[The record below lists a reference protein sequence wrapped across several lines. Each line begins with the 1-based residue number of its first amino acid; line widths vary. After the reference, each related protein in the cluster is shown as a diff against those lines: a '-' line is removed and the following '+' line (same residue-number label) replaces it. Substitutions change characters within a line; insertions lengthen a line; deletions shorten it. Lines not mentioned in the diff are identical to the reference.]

1 MRALAG
7 PLAQRA
13 GDEARVDAVA
23 EWLQAAWSAA
33 RERWPRVE
41 LDARAF
47 TDHVGDHLEAGADV
61 EAELRQLHG
70 EDLFLACACGHG
82 DPAALDALDR
92 ELSPLLRHTLANPKA
107 AGVDAEDLRQMLLER
122 LLLGDAGRRPKI
134 LDYSGRG
141 RLRTWLKV
149 TALRLRID
157 QERRRTGQAVPLGDD
172 SLQRIEDSVSSDM
185 EVALLKQH
193 YRTAFKDAFQQ
204 VLRALA
210 PEQRTLLRLTV
221 VEGLSATEIAR
232 SHGVHRATAKR
243 WLVGLRAHLLEETEA
258 RLAAGL
264 GVGETE
270 VRSVLGLIRSSLEV
284 SMKRHLED
292 GDR

>member
-1 MRALAG
+1 MRALASH
-7 PLAQRA
+7 LAGRV
-13 GDEARVDAVA
+13 GGEAQLATLA
-23 EWLQAAWSAA
+23 EWLQSTWSAA
-33 RERWPRVE
+33 RERWPRIE
-41 LDARAF
+41 LDAQSF
-47 TDHVGDHLEAGADV
+47 TDHVGDHLAAGTDV

-70 EDLFLACACGHG
+70 EELFLACACGHG
-82 DPAALDALDR
+82 DPAALEALDHEMR
-92 ELSPLLRHTLANPKA
+92 PMLRHVLADPRA

-122 LLLGDAGRRPKI
+122 MLLGDAERRAKI

-149 TALRLRID
+149 AAVRLRID
-157 QERRRTGQAVPLGDD
+157 QERRRTGQSVPLEDD
-172 SLQRIEDSVSSDM
+172 SLQRIEDAVSSDM
-185 EVALLKQH
+185 ELALLKQR
-193 YRTAFKDAFQQ
+193 YRAAFKDAFQA
-204 VLRALA
+204 VLRSLD

-243 WLVGLRAHLLEETEA
+243 WLVGLRAHLLEETER

-270 VRSVLGLIRSSLEV
+270 LRSVLGLIRSNLEV
-284 SMKRHLED
+284 SMKRHLEA
-292 GDR
+292 GG